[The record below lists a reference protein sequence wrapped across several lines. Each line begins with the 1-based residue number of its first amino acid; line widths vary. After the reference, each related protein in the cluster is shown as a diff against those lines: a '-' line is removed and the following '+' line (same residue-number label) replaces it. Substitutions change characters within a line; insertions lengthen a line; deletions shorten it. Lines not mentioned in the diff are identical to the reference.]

1 MSDIELSEEELA
13 LLELDNG
20 DESANVLDEL
30 PPIVVPAKRKPRK
43 PPAAERPPE
52 PVPAPLAPEPKL
64 VEPEPILV
72 EPEPMAMT
80 PPMTLGRRN
89 PDHPLAPPAQH
100 DYGDPWGTLP
110 VQMRP
115 KGF

>member
-13 LLELDNG
+13 LLELDNNEGEG
-20 DESANVLDEL
+20 DQSANVLDEL
-30 PPIVVPAKRKPRK
+30 PPIPQPAKRKPRK
-43 PPAAERPPE
+43 APAAERPS
-52 PVPAPLAPEPKL
+52 
-64 VEPEPILV
+64 EPEPAPVPPEPALA

-80 PPMTLGRRN
+80 PPMKLGRRN

-115 KGF
+115 EGF